1 MDGLR
6 RFHKNSDILN
16 RARSIG
22 KKLTISSAHHFSTSF
37 FLKARQRLFLGSVLK
52 VNRGMLKEETE
63 IYTCELLLT
72 PVCKGKRLQT

>member
-16 RARSIG
+16 RARS
-22 KKLTISSAHHFSTSF
+22 TISSAHLFSTSF

-52 VNRGMLKEETE
+52 VNKGMLKEETE